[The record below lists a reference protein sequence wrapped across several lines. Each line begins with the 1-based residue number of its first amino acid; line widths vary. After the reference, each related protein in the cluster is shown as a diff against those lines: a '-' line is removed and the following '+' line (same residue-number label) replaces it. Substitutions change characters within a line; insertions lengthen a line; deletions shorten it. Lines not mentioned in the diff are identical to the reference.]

1 MSCPLPACY
10 NITREFRAPIYLPE
24 GMTLGGM
31 GVGPRKGVK
40 GGLGERIGR
49 EGPQVLDLQ

>member
-1 MSCPLPACY
+1 MPVASLLQHHKRIQSSDLSARG
-10 NITREFRAPIYLPE
+10 NDS
-24 GMTLGGM
+24 GGGM